1 VNMDCYNKI
10 VTFNVAEGKKA
21 KSKGERRIILGCI
34 ISTMTVRKLLRKGC
48 QAYLS
53 YVRDSEKH
61 GKELK
66 DIPIVREYQICSLK
80 SCQDYL
86 QDEKWNFL

>member
-1 VNMDCYNKI
+1 MNMDYYNKI

-21 KSKGERRIILGCI
+21 ESKRDRRIILGCI
-34 ISTMTVRKLLRKGC
+34 ISIMTVRKLLRKGC

-53 YVRDSEKH
+53 YVRDSEKQ
-61 GKELK
+61 GKELR
-66 DIPIVREYQICSLK
+66 DIPIVKEYQICSLR
-80 SCQDYL
+80 SCQDL